1 MTNGFEYCNSVVL
14 NDIIYFQGRESS
26 GTTNGN
32 ELWAYNTLNN
42 SAWLA
47 ADINP
52 VNHNSGN
59 YGNPG
64 YHFMI
69 SIGDE
74 IYFDATSLNND
85 WSHDVWSYST
95 VNETAWLA
103 YDMVPH
109 GTNGGPSAQPGRELA
124 HAIGDKLYFDSSLT
138 SPVPV
143 KQLYVYDTST
153 HQGWQNEDIRYVMS
167 GVGNDGTIVIGDN
180 LICLL
185 YTSALPTNLCV

>member
-1 MTNGFEYCNSVVL
+1 MRLHAHNPSNGSTWIASNDVTLPCMTNGFEYCNSVVL

-109 GTNGGPSAQPGRELA
+109 GL
-124 HAIGDKLYFDSSLT
+124 SLI
-138 SPVPV
+138 
-143 KQLYVYDTST
+143 
-153 HQGWQNEDIRYVMS
+153 HI
-167 GVGNDGTIVIGDN
+167 
-180 LICLL
+180 
-185 YTSALPTNLCV
+185 